1 MNFARRSITR
11 IRIRRRSSYRYCR
24 VNGRMT
30 TIVTGNCI
38 YIHSRRVLNS
48 SMVVML
54 IISVLQIWIC
64 SDCRAGAIRVFPG
77 NEMRKMIERQEL
89 FQTYFNGTS
98 FSFKGSD
105 KGFEDSKRRVPSC
118 PDPLHN

>member
-1 MNFARRSITR
+1 MGMWFFS
-11 IRIRRRSSYRYCR
+11 
-24 VNGRMT
+24 
-30 TIVTGNCI
+30 
-38 YIHSRRVLNS
+38 SRRVLNS

-77 NEMRKMIERQEL
+77 DEMRKMIERKEL
-89 FQTYFNGTS
+89 FQTYFNGTY
-98 FSFKGSD
+98 FSFKGGD